1 MSESLV
7 KKLSS
12 RECFTVNEND
22 NVASVINILTRN
34 NIGAL
39 PVLNSNKNLVGIV
52 SERDIIQK
60 ISLEKNNTFFNK
72 KTKLLM
78 TSPVISCGVETRSDE
93 LMMIMSKNKIRHIPI
108 VKNNKLVGMVSIG
121 DVVKRLIEKYQNETK
136 LLREFISL

>member
-12 RECFTVNEND
+12 RECFTVNEDD

-34 NIGAL
+34 KIGAL
-39 PVLNSNKNLVGIV
+39 PVLDSNKNLVGIV

-108 VKNNKLVGMVSIG
+108 VKNSKLVGMVSIG
-121 DVVKRLIEKYQNETK
+121 DVVTRLIEKYQNETK
-136 LLREFISL
+136 LLREFISS

>member
-12 RECFTVNEND
+12 RECFTVNEDD
-22 NVASVINILTRN
+22 NVASVIYTLTRN

-39 PVLNSNKNLVGIV
+39 PVLNSHKNLVGIV

-108 VKNNKLVGMVSIG
+108 VKNSKLVGMVSIG

>member
-12 RECFTVNEND
+12 RECFTVKEDD

-108 VKNNKLVGMVSIG
+108 VKNSKLVGMVSIG

>member
-7 KKLSS
+7 KKLSN
-12 RECFTVNEND
+12 RECFTVNEDD
-22 NVASVINILTRN
+22 NLASVINILTRN

-108 VKNNKLVGMVSIG
+108 VKNSKLVGMVSIG
-121 DVVKRLIEKYQNETK
+121 DVVTRLIEKYQNETK
-136 LLREFISL
+136 LLREFISS

>member
-7 KKLSS
+7 KKLSN
-12 RECFTVNEND
+12 RECFTVNEDD
-22 NVASVINILTRN
+22 NLASVINILTRN

-108 VKNNKLVGMVSIG
+108 VKNNRLVGMVSIG

>member
-12 RECFTVNEND
+12 RECFTVKEDD

-78 TSPVISCGVETRSDE
+78 TSPVISCGIETRSDE

-108 VKNNKLVGMVSIG
+108 VKNSKLVGMVSIG

>member
-7 KKLSS
+7 KKLSN
-12 RECFTVNEND
+12 RECFTVNEDD
-22 NVASVINILTRN
+22 NVANVINILTRN
-34 NIGAL
+34 KIWAL
-39 PVLNSNKNLVGIV
+39 PVLDSNKNLVGIV

-108 VKNNKLVGMVSIG
+108 VKNSKLVGMVSIG

>member
-7 KKLSS
+7 KKLSN
-12 RECFTVNEND
+12 RECFTVNEDD
-22 NVASVINILTRN
+22 NLASVINILTRN

-108 VKNNKLVGMVSIG
+108 VKNNRLVGMVSIG

-136 LLREFISL
+136 LLREFISS

>member
-12 RECFTVNEND
+12 RECFTVKEDD

-52 SERDIIQK
+52 SERDITQK

>member
-12 RECFTVNEND
+12 RECFTVKEDD

-136 LLREFISL
+136 LLREFISS